1 MAVFFIPVHPLLAWV
16 LAAICTTFECSHR
29 KQYPSHHTQNLSLDH
44 MVLTKAQSAFEPFNA
59 RLLSEADKANKRLIA
74 MLEFDKTLCLLNF
87 KVCSRCFQ
95 CCCFFFLPISCD
107 IFTKYFVWLDL
118 LIFCFAFLWLLIFSQ

>member
-1 MAVFFIPVHPLLAWV
+1 MAVFFIPVHPLLASV

-44 MVLTKAQSAFEPFNA
+44 MVLTKAQSAFESFNA

-74 MLEFDKTLCLLNF
+74 MLEFDKILCLLNF

-95 CCCFFFLPISCD
+95 CCCFFSANKLW
-107 IFTKYFVWLDL
+107 YFYQ
-118 LIFCFAFLWLLIFSQ
+118 IFCLARPFNILFCFSLTIDI